1 MPINNINKPALRSL
15 AQNLVK
21 QAEQD
26 PSAKVG
32 EKQLDEILATV
43 GDRWFTSSDSLR
55 SSFARGMS
63 TDDKL
68 ALAKR
73 GLDSSEKADLKAL
86 VTDPG
91 FAAIMD
97 PAVAAHL
104 STLAG
109 VAFAGTAGTGSA
121 PAADASA
128 GTAAPARVSNM
139 TFTDV
144 QLEAVKKFKDLHSS
158 GKLRQYY
165 DAATGAVDNAA
176 LKTEAMELFKNL
188 PPMSPTS
195 NAEAFVAA
203 GLWAS
208 APKGLDALEKSAR
221 YLPGRQ
227 VLVKTTVHPEVFD
240 DRDFL
245 SYKPASEGGKEAITY
260 RATIAGEEG
269 DNFLIK
275 VDGKADPLSVPK
287 AEIYNL
293 NQPHDTDALKTGEHT
308 YKVGGGADY
317 DDPFMKAKV
326 AEAALDIADIVEDLD
341 YTKMSTGGMIGGF
354 GRKTMVEL
362 QRKAV
367 KGIHDVIDM
376 KYPKGDYSDPG
387 RSRGG
392 GAGRQAMKGIGVC
405 FDQGGVMLAMLMPF
419 AKPLGLDVQ
428 FISGGVYRNVR
439 SRGQNPFSGG
449 AHGWLQVTYR
459 PSMEMRIVD
468 RTWQQADHP
477 ADRAYSRWGDRYPAG
492 HYWGMKTKPVTDTD
506 VNMSISTQTFDRQF
520 GEQGRD
526 GRDNHMSLHQ

>member
-15 AQNLVK
+15 AQQIVK
-21 QAEQD
+21 NAESD
-26 PSAKVG
+26 PNAKVG

-43 GDRWFTSSDSLR
+43 GDRLFKSTDGLR
-55 SSFARGMS
+55 DTFARGGMGI
-63 TDDKL
+63 DEKI
-68 ALAKR
+68 ALAKP
-73 GLDSSEKADLKAL
+73 GITASERDDLKAL

-91 FAAIMD
+91 FAALLE
-97 PAVAAHL
+97 PSVAAHL

-109 VAFAGTAGTGSA
+109 VAFAGAT
-121 PAADASA
+121 DASAA

-139 TFTDV
+139 TFTDE
-144 QLEAVKKFKDLHSS
+144 QLAAVKQFKEIVNS

-165 DAATGAVDNAA
+165 DAALGAVDNPA
-176 LKTEAMELFKNL
+176 LKAEAMKLFESL
-188 PPMSPTS
+188 PPMSPTA

-203 GLWAS
+203 GLWTS
-208 APKGLDALEKSAR
+208 APKGLDALETSAR

-260 RATIAGEEG
+260 RASIAGEEG

-275 VDGKADPLSVPK
+275 VDGKAEPISVPK
-287 AEIYNL
+287 SEIFAL
-293 NQPHDTDALKTGEHT
+293 NQPHDTDALKTGEYT
-308 YKVGGGADY
+308 YNVGGGANY

-326 AEAALDIADIVEDLD
+326 AEAAIKMASIVKDID
-341 YTKMSTGGMIGGF
+341 YTKMSTGGVIGGF
-354 GRKTMVEL
+354 GRSKMVEL

-367 KGIHDVIDM
+367 KVIHDVIDM
-376 KYPKGDYSDPG
+376 KYPSGNINDPG

-392 GAGRQAMKGIGVC
+392 GAGRQAMRGIDSCYG
-405 FDQGGVMLAMLMPF
+405 QAGVMLALLMPF
-419 AKPLGLDVQ
+419 QKPLGVDVQ

-449 AHGWLQVTYR
+449 AHGWLQLVYR
-459 PSMEMRIVD
+459 PSMELRIVD
-468 RTWQQADHP
+468 RTWMQADHP
-477 ADRAYSRWGDRYPAG
+477 ADRAYSRYGDRYPAG
-492 HYWGMKTKPVTDTD
+492 FYWGMKQKPVSDTD
-506 VNMSISTQTFDRQF
+506 VNMKISTETFDRQF
-520 GEQGRD
+520 GEAGKD

>member
-15 AQNLVK
+15 AQDLVK
-21 QAEQD
+21 KAEQD
-26 PSAKVG
+26 PAAKVG
-32 EKQLDEILATV
+32 EKQLDDILATV
-43 GDRWFTSSDSLR
+43 GDRWFTSSDSIR
-55 SSFARGMS
+55 ESFARGMS
-63 TDDKL
+63 TDEKL
-68 ALAKR
+68 ALAER
-73 GLDSSEKADLKAL
+73 GISGSEKADLKAL

-91 FAAIMD
+91 FASILD

-104 STLAG
+104 SALAG
-109 VAFAGTAGTGSA
+109 VAFAGAAGGTSA
-121 PAADASA
+121 AST

-144 QLEAVKKFKDLHSS
+144 QLAAVKKFKDLHSS
-158 GKLRQYY
+158 NKLRSLY
-165 DAATGAVDNAA
+165 DAATGAVDNPA

-188 PPMSPTS
+188 PPMSPTA

-240 DRDFL
+240 DREFL

-260 RATIAGEEG
+260 RATIAGEDG

-275 VDGKADPLSVPK
+275 VDGKAEPLSVPK
-287 AEIYNL
+287 QDIYNL
-293 NQPHDTDALKTGEHT
+293 NQPHDTDAKKTGEYT
-308 YKVGGGADY
+308 YDVGGGANY

-326 AEAALDIADIVEDLD
+326 AEAALDVSEIVAQLD
-341 YTKMSTGGMIGGF
+341 YTKMSTGGVIAGF
-354 GRKTMVEL
+354 GREKMVEL

-367 KGIHDVIDM
+367 GAIHDVIDM
-376 KYPKGDYSDPG
+376 KYPKGNYQDPG

-419 AKPLGLDVQ
+419 QKPLGLDVQ
-428 FISGGVYRNVR
+428 FISGGIYRNVK
-439 SRGQNPFSGG
+439 SRGQVPFNGG

-468 RTWQQADHP
+468 RTWQQPDHP

-506 VNMSISTQTFDRQF
+506 VNMKISTETFDRQF
-520 GEQGRD
+520 GVQGQD
-526 GRDNHMSLHQ
+526 GRDNHMSLDQ

>member
-1 MPINNINKPALRSL
+1 MPINNINKPALRNL
-15 AQNLVK
+15 AQELVK
-21 QAEQD
+21 KAEQD

-32 EKQLDEILATV
+32 EQQLDEILATV
-43 GDRWFTSSDSLR
+43 GDRFWKSSDGLR
-55 SSFARGMS
+55 DTFARGGLGV
-63 TDDKL
+63 DEKI
-68 ALAKR
+68 ALAQP
-73 GLDSSEKADLKAL
+73 GISSSEKDDLKAL

-104 STLAG
+104 SALAG
-109 VAFAGTAGTGSA
+109 VAFAGSGDA
-121 PAADASA
+121 ASA
-128 GTAAPARVSNM
+128 TGTAAPARVSNM
-139 TFTDV
+139 TFTDT
-144 QLEAVKKFKDLHSS
+144 QLEAVKKFKDLHQS
-158 GKLRQYY
+158 GKLRAYY

-176 LKTEAMELFKNL
+176 LKTEAMELFQSL

-203 GLWAS
+203 GLWPS

-260 RATIAGEEG
+260 RATIAGEDG
-269 DNFLIK
+269 DNFLVK
-275 VDGKADPLSVPK
+275 VDGKADPISVPK
-287 AEIYNL
+287 KDIYHL
-293 NQPHDTDALKTGEHT
+293 NQPHDTDALKTGEYT
-308 YKVGGGADY
+308 YNVGGGANY
-317 DDPFMKAKV
+317 DDAFMKAKV
-326 AEAALDIADIVEDLD
+326 AEAALDIADIVKDID
-341 YTKMSTGGMIGGF
+341 YTKMSTGGVIGGF
-354 GRKTMVEL
+354 GRSKMVEL

-376 KYPKGDYSDPG
+376 KYPKGSYSEPG

-392 GAGRQAMKGIGVC
+392 GAGRQAMKGVGVC

-428 FISGGVYRNVR
+428 FISGGVYRNIS

-492 HYWGMKTKPVTDTD
+492 HYWGMKTKPVSDTD